1 MKDKG
6 RSMVKR
12 YWDGKRVR
20 GEVKTKQFTYNCNR
34 QKDTEREIYYDANK
48 QKLNSGGLREK
59 A

>member
-1 MKDKG
+1 
-6 RSMVKR
+6 MVKR